1 MAPHTSPQKEK
12 IKTNLRANMNATNSS
27 LQFTLTNSALLSSV
41 TRGIEQTIKPVVQI
55 LLCQPLT
62 TPGKNKSH
70 GRYKLMIS
78 DGTHYMPC
86 VTHEQLCV
94 HFMDGTLKMHAIIEL
109 EEYTVQKLNDKE
121 GTYCL
126 GVFNVT
132 ALDHHA
138 DKIGEPKNIMR
149 DLNRK
154 SPPELL

>member
-1 MAPHTSPQKEK
+1 MVTVLIGVGVASHIINVPLMRSSRAWLGLHNIIVQYGLWGARACSK
-12 IKTNLRANMNATNSS
+12 I
-27 LQFTLTNSALLSSV
+27 FSAV
-41 TRGIEQTIKPVVQI
+41 ICT
-55 LLCQPLT
+55 
-62 TPGKNKSH
+62 
-70 GRYKLMIS
+70 
-78 DGTHYMPC
+78 MPC